1 VDIERELDD
10 LYGLPLDE
18 FTQARN
24 ALATRLRKEGE
35 RAAADEVKSLR
46 KPSVAAW
53 AANKLA
59 REERP
64 LVERFLEASDRVGSA
79 RGDDARAALTE
90 HRDVLRE
97 LARAARGLAPSAAD
111 RVVETLRAAALDD
124 EARDVLLRGRL
135 SRELEA
141 AGFPPPS
148 DKVSQASERPGR
160 DPRDEL
166 ADRRRQREEEERQ
179 LRELR
184 TRARDLERDAD
195 RAERDAE
202 RAQQE
207 ADRLQEEADEARE
220 RAEAAAE
227 ELRAAEERTRGRT
240 SSGRTRRR

>member
-46 KPSVAAW
+46 KPTVAAW
-53 AANKLA
+53 AANRLA

-64 LVERFLEASDRVGSA
+64 LVERFLEASDRVASA

-90 HRDVLRE
+90 QRDALRD
-97 LARAARGLAPSAAD
+97 LVRAARKLAPSAAD
-111 RVVETLRAAALDD
+111 RVTDTLRAAAVDD
-124 EARDVLLRGRL
+124 GAREQLLRGRL

-141 AGFPPPS
+141 TGFPE
-148 DKVSQASERPGR
+148 AGGLSEARPRGR
-160 DPRDEL
+160 DRPDEL
-166 ADRRRQREEEERQ
+166 AERRQQREEEERR

-184 TRARDLERDAD
+184 ARARELDRAAD

-202 RAQQE
+202 RAQQD
-207 ADRLQEEADEARE
+207 ADRLQGEAEEARE
-220 RAEAAAE
+220 LAEAAAG
-227 ELRAAEERTRGRT
+227 ELQAAEERTRGRT
-240 SSGRTRRR
+240 SSSRARRR

>member
-10 LYGLPLDE
+10 LYDLPLEE

-53 AANKLA
+53 AANRLA
-59 REERP
+59 RDERP
-64 LVERFLEASDRVGSA
+64 LVDRFLEASDRVGSA
-79 RGDDARAALTE
+79 RGDDARDALSE
-90 HRDVLRE
+90 QRDALRE
-97 LARAARGLAPSAAD
+97 LARAVRKLAPSAAD
-111 RVVETLRAAALDD
+111 RVIDTLRAAAVDD
-124 EARDVLLRGRL
+124 EARELLLRGRL
-135 SRELEA
+135 SRELEP
-141 AGFPPPS
+141 AGFPQPS
-148 DKVSQASERPGR
+148 DKLSQGRVERR
-160 DPRDEL
+160 DQPDEL
-166 ADRRRQREEEERQ
+166 AERRRQREEEERH

-184 TRARDLERDAD
+184 ARARELERAAD

-207 ADRLQEEADEARE
+207 ADRLQGEAEEARE
-220 RAEAAAE
+220 LAEAAAD
-227 ELRAAEERTRGRT
+227 ELRTAEERTRGRT